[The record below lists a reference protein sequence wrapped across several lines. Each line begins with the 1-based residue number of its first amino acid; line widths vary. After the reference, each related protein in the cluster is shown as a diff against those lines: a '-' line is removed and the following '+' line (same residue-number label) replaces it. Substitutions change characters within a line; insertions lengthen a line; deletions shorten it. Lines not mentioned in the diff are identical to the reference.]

1 MTYGTFTDAE
11 WRALQDASTTGARES
26 ARALAMLLRTDAPE
40 AAPAIETAVGPAA
53 LGAIVERQGEEGIG
67 ISFALSGAVG
77 GSLLVFLE
85 EDAALSVASTLLKR
99 KVSGP
104 DERALAALAEVGNIL
119 ASAFLNGLSR
129 YLKKACMPSVPG
141 IAHAPGRVLLVAV
154 PVRSNE
160 SGIVCTQRIADVPL
174 VLCFLPEPD
183 TARRLV
189 EAVRSAAA

>member
-1 MTYGTFTDAE
+1 MTFGTFSDGE
-11 WRALQDASTTGARES
+11 WRALKDASTTGAGES
-26 ARALAMLLRTDAPE
+26 ARALAMLLRTDAP
-40 AAPAIETAVGPAA
+40 AVPATIETAVGPEA
-53 LGAIVERQGEEGIG
+53 LGAIVDRHGEEGIG

-85 EDAALSVASTLLKR
+85 EEAAFSIASTLLKR

-129 YLKKACMPSVPG
+129 YLMKACMPSVPG

-154 PVRSNE
+154 PVRPTE
-160 SGIVCTQRIADVPL
+160 SGIVCTQKVGDIPM
-174 VLCFLPEPD
+174 VLCFMPEPE
-183 TARRLV
+183 TARRIV